1 MADTSFAI
9 YVTNLNQFEATGEII
24 SRWFTLPVSME
35 EIREK
40 LQMEKGA
47 AFEVEDW
54 EAPFALYA
62 VDDQN
67 LSVLNRLALLTE
79 ENCSYAAFP
88 YLEELFLMGVF
99 ESLADGL
106 EHLKEYKHLKECPTD
121 SEELAR
127 TYAMTDGTFIV
138 I

>member
-1 MADTSFAI
+1 MADTSLAI
-9 YVTNLNQFEATGEII
+9 YVTNLSHFEATGEII

-54 EAPFALYA
+54 EAPFALYD

-67 LSVLNRLALLTE
+67 LNALNHLALLTE

-88 YLEELFLMGVF
+88 YLEELFLMGAF
-99 ESLADGL
+99 ESLAEGL
-106 EHLKEYKHLKECPTD
+106 EHLREYKYLNECPTN
-121 SEELAR
+121 SEELTR
-127 TYAMTDGTFIV
+127 TYAMADGTFIV